1 MPCLCGDPECP
12 SCGPAQGLGP
22 EADTWMVCDW
32 MEHAIFADIDATL
45 KMQRA
50 TQAISIGRIVALLA
64 IARFA
69 AHPAV
74 YAEMREA
81 AAAWHKER

>member
-1 MPCLCGDPECP
+1 MSCLCGDPECP

-22 EADTWMVCDW
+22 EDDAWMVHDW
-32 MEHAIFADIDATL
+32 MERAILADIDATL

-50 TQAISIGRIVALLA
+50 TQAISIGRIVALLTV
-64 IARFA
+64 ARLA
-69 AHPAV
+69 ASPSL

-81 AAAWHKER
+81 AAEWHRRG